1 MCRRLMVMAMSAPNK
16 GGDALKRADEEIDAE
31 DGKESGDDDA
41 LSHRSAPHA
50 DEGEADKR
58 AEADHVGGEQ
68 RASDDGAGESAG
80 GAVAGRAE
88 GMAHGPVSVLDRAI
102 FA

>member
-1 MCRRLMVMAMSAPNK
+1 MYRCLMVMAMSAPNK

-41 LSHRSAPHA
+41 LSHLSAPHA

-58 AEADHVGGEQ
+58 AEAAHVGDEH
-68 RASDDGAGESAG
+68 RASEDGAGERSG
-80 GAVAGRAE
+80 GAIAGRAE
-88 GMAHGPVSVLDRAI
+88 GVAHCRASSDLMRR
-102 FA
+102 

>member
-1 MCRRLMVMAMSAPNK
+1 MVMAMSAPNK

-58 AEADHVGGEQ
+58 AEAAHVGDEHC
-68 RASDDGAGESAG
+68 ASEDGAGERSG

-88 GMAHGPVSVLDRAI
+88 GVAHGLISKSDMKPV
-102 FA
+102 